1 MQIDTGWQDQTVEQ
15 YLKKELQ
22 LTAAQI
28 RSLKFL
34 SDGIRKNGM
43 VCKVID
49 RLQKG
54 DWLDIPL
61 PEKKAEARKVEPSGV
76 MPEILYSDR
85 DVICVWKPSGRV
97 THPVAGHRADN
108 VTGDLMTYLQS
119 QGLQETVHSIGRLDK
134 DTAGILVFARHRIA
148 AARLWQQR
156 EDGRFIK
163 EYLAWCEG
171 VFPEEA
177 QWQELE
183 LSAAL
188 GKVPEVP
195 GQGQRMQVTPTGSLA
210 VTCYQVICQEKER
223 ALVRLH
229 LKTGRTHQIRVHMA
243 YIGHPLVGDS
253 LYGHGIPHQDA
264 AMLCA
269 WKVRFYQPFTKEE
282 IVLEYRDPVYSVQ
295 KVEGDQVS

>member
-1 MQIDTGWQDQTVEQ
+1 M
-15 YLKKELQ
+15 
-22 LTAAQI
+22 
-28 RSLKFL
+28 
-34 SDGIRKNGM
+34 
-43 VCKVID
+43 
-49 RLQKG
+49 
-54 DWLDIPL
+54 
-61 PEKKAEARKVEPSGV
+61 
-76 MPEILYSDR
+76 
-85 DVICVWKPSGRV
+85 
-97 THPVAGHRADN
+97 
-108 VTGDLMTYLQS
+108 
-119 QGLQETVHSIGRLDK
+119 
-134 DTAGILVFARHRIA
+134 
-148 AARLWQQR
+148 
-156 EDGRFIK
+156 
-163 EYLAWCEG
+163 
-171 VFPEEA
+171 
-177 QWQELE
+177 
-183 LSAAL
+183 SAAL

>member
-1 MQIDTGWQDQTVEQ
+1 
-15 YLKKELQ
+15 
-22 LTAAQI
+22 
-28 RSLKFL
+28 
-34 SDGIRKNGM
+34 
-43 VCKVID
+43 
-49 RLQKG
+49 
-54 DWLDIPL
+54 
-61 PEKKAEARKVEPSGV
+61 
-76 MPEILYSDR
+76 
-85 DVICVWKPSGRV
+85 
-97 THPVAGHRADN
+97 
-108 VTGDLMTYLQS
+108 MTYLQR

-269 WKVRFYQPFTKEE
+269 WKVRF
-282 IVLEYRDPVYSVQ
+282 
-295 KVEGDQVS
+295 

>member
-1 MQIDTGWQDQTVEQ
+1 
-15 YLKKELQ
+15 
-22 LTAAQI
+22 
-28 RSLKFL
+28 
-34 SDGIRKNGM
+34 
-43 VCKVID
+43 
-49 RLQKG
+49 
-54 DWLDIPL
+54 
-61 PEKKAEARKVEPSGV
+61 
-76 MPEILYSDR
+76 
-85 DVICVWKPSGRV
+85 
-97 THPVAGHRADN
+97 
-108 VTGDLMTYLQS
+108 MTYLQS
-119 QGLQETVHSIGRLDK
+119 RGLQETVHSIGRLDK
-134 DTAGILVFARHRIA
+134 DTTGILVFARHRIA

-177 QWQELE
+177 QWQEQK

-195 GQGQRMQVTPTGSLA
+195 GQGQRMQVTPTGSPA

-295 KVEGDQVS
+295 NVEGDQVS

>member
-1 MQIDTGWQDQTVEQ
+1 
-15 YLKKELQ
+15 
-22 LTAAQI
+22 
-28 RSLKFL
+28 
-34 SDGIRKNGM
+34 
-43 VCKVID
+43 
-49 RLQKG
+49 
-54 DWLDIPL
+54 
-61 PEKKAEARKVEPSGV
+61 
-76 MPEILYSDR
+76 
-85 DVICVWKPSGRV
+85 
-97 THPVAGHRADN
+97 
-108 VTGDLMTYLQS
+108 MTYLQS

-156 EDGRFIK
+156 EDGWFIK

-177 QWQELE
+177 QWQEQE

-195 GQGQRMQVTPTGSLA
+195 GQGQRMQVTPTGSPA

-243 YIGHPLVGDS
+243 WTGHPLLGDP
-253 LYGHGIPHQDA
+253 LYGNGIPGRTRAD
-264 AMLCA
+264 LTA
-269 WKVRFYQPFTKEE
+269 WRAEFCQPMTGDR
-282 IVLEYRDPVYSVQ
+282 IVILKDPLDRAGFLSYYS
-295 KVEGDQVS
+295 